1 MADDTTPTNVA
12 DTVKAVAEAVTGPGT
27 PDAVSAVAR
36 EDRLTLWMR
45 NLAGPALCAIIVLVI
60 GVLSN
65 LQTLVK
71 VAPLW
76 TELSEVVRV
85 HYVGG
90 IGVALAIM
98 VGLLIWRMVAG
109 KATRIEVKA
118 GPGSFVLE
126 GEGSSDRPPP
136 RD

>member
-1 MADDTTPTNVA
+1 MPDETTPTNVA
-12 DTVKAVAEAVTGPGT
+12 DTVKAVAEAVSGPGT

-45 NLAGPALCAIIVLVI
+45 NLAGPALCGVIVLVI
-60 GVLSN
+60 IVLSN

-126 GEGSSDRPPP
+126 GEGSSDRPPS

>member
-1 MADDTTPTNVA
+1 MTPEDTPA
-12 DTVKAVAEAVTGPGT
+12 LAETVNAVASAVTGPGT
-27 PDAVSAVAR
+27 PDAVKATAR
-36 EDRLTLWMR
+36 EDGLTLWMR
-45 NLAGPALCAIIVLVI
+45 NLAGPALCGIIVLI
-60 GVLSN
+60 IAVLAN
-65 LQTLVK
+65 LQTLIPGVGS
-71 VAPLW
+71 LW

-126 GEGSSDRPPP
+126 GDT
-136 RD
+136 DKTD

>member
-1 MADDTTPTNVA
+1 VTDAPETL
-12 DTVKAVAEAVTGPGT
+12 AEATAAITGTITGPGT
-27 PDAVSAVAR
+27 PDAVHAVAR
-36 EDRLTLWMR
+36 EDALTLWMR

-60 GVLSN
+60 VTLSN
-65 LQTLVK
+65 LQTLVGV
-71 VAPLW
+71 VALW
-76 TELSEVVRV
+76 GEVSEITRV

-109 KATRIEVKA
+109 KPTRIEVKA

-126 GEGSSDRPPP
+126 GDGGET
-136 RD
+136 